1 ALNQIAFAA
10 EDIKKCHFGA
20 QKCIIESMNYAI
32 KHYSKG
38 IPQIGLK
45 PIDVV
50 DIGDLN
56 LVKANE
62 AGGLWLVVNLTNQIN
77 HGFENTTITRVEG
90 FDKDPTK
97 KYLSISGQI
106 PRLVHKGRFTT
117 RGHISVIPVNL
128 SGESNSEFQNLRFQI
143 KLKGIIEFR
152 NNKRYLKL
160 YKVLP
165 IVKIDRW
172 IVWMNDLF
180 KENTDLTIIV
190 NQLFNERW
198 LEIWNE
204 WEPAVLESF
213 SSVFLSILQ
222 DTFNKIS
229 YDELFLP

>member
-1 ALNQIAFAA
+1 TYNQLTFAA
-10 EDIKKCHFGA
+10 KDIQKCHFGA
-20 QKCIIESMNYAI
+20 SKCLVDSMNYVI

-38 IPQIGLK
+38 LPQIGLN

-50 DIGDLN
+50 DIGDMN
-56 LVKANE
+56 LVRTREN
-62 AGGLWLVVNLTNQIN
+62 GGLWVVVNITNALN
-77 HGFENTTITRVEG
+77 HGFENTTITKVEG

-97 KYLSISGQI
+97 KYLTIWGRI
-106 PRLVHKGRFTT
+106 PRLIHKGHFTA
-117 RGHISVIPVNL
+117 RGHISVIPINL
-128 SGESNSEFQNLRFQI
+128 SGDSASEFQNLKFKL

-160 YKVLP
+160 YQIHP

-172 IVWMNDLF
+172 IVRMEDLF

-190 NQLFNERW
+190 NKLFNERW

-213 SSVFLSILQ
+213 SKVFLSLVQ

-229 YDELFLP
+229 YDDMFLP